1 MKSVVLLAAVG
12 VTSVPMC
19 ILAQDVSIWTDPFG
33 GTVTIH
39 YNGTLRISQL
49 WSDISVRITGDAPI
63 TITNQSLNYT
73 DGLSPNGAVITG
85 NGTNEVTFVGT
96 AGGPLFGGTHTPVNS
111 WEPFTF
117 SYDGSYSA
125 FHFELFGQN
134 TCMFIQASLRESDQH
149 AQRRRLAGPT
159 FVLRQFRVLPGSE
172 LGCPACVRRRCRNK
186 TPTLTGNDIDK
197 ITRWNCSLGADCCP
211 SSGGGRHGESRG
223 GHIQRG
229 VSRFIAGAPTVL

>member
-134 TCMFIQASLRESDQH
+134 TCMFIQAPFGNPINMLNADGSQGPLSFCVNFECFPAPSS
-149 AQRRRLAGPT
+149 AALLAFGGVAGTRRR
-159 FVLRQFRVLPGSE
+159 R
-172 LGCPACVRRRCRNK
+172 
-186 TPTLTGNDIDK
+186 
-197 ITRWNCSLGADCCP
+197 
-211 SSGGGRHGESRG
+211 
-223 GHIQRG
+223 
-229 VSRFIAGAPTVL
+229 